1 MSEQQNLDD
10 KIIRQ
15 IEYYFGDVNLSKDK
29 FMKEEIQKDSG
40 WVTLD
45 TLIKFNRL
53 KELSTD
59 FKVIIDALKKST
71 SNLLEIDEENNKI
84 RRAKALPENLGEFET
99 NLKQNT
105 VYVKGFPTS
114 LSLDDLYSFFEA
126 HGKVL
131 QVFMRRFPTTKQFK
145 GSVFVTFETSDQM
158 KAFLAQE
165 SLKYQDSAL
174 TLESQEDY
182 IKRKGPQ
189 LESIKESKK
198 KKEEAKEQKLKQK
211 QEAEEA
217 YLKEQQ
223 VLGAVL
229 HLKGFNDEATREN
242 IKAFFDE
249 FAKVKY
255 VDFSK
260 GQLEGY
266 VRFAEKD
273 QAKVAFEKTLEKLN
287 GELTFKNAKL
297 EGRVLEGDEELQ
309 YWKDLIKNLS
319 ERRQNKKNN
328 NKRRG
333 GNRRGNNNYRN
344 NGKKRS
350 LDEEG
355 EEDGDDG
362 EENENGQES
371 SAKKIKA

>member
-1 MSEQQNLDD
+1 
-10 KIIRQ
+10 
-15 IEYYFGDVNLSKDK
+15 
-29 FMKEEIQKDSG
+29 
-40 WVTLD
+40 
-45 TLIKFNRL
+45 
-53 KELSTD
+53 
-59 FKVIIDALKKST
+59 
-71 SNLLEIDEENNKI
+71 
-84 RRAKALPENLGEFET
+84 
-99 NLKQNT
+99 
-105 VYVKGFPTS
+105 
-114 LSLDDLYSFFEA
+114 
-126 HGKVL
+126 
-131 QVFMRRFPTTKQFK
+131 
-145 GSVFVTFETSDQM
+145 
-158 KAFLAQE
+158 
-165 SLKYQDSAL
+165 
-174 TLESQEDY
+174 
-182 IKRKGPQ
+182 
-189 LESIKESKK
+189 
-198 KKEEAKEQKLKQK
+198 
-211 QEAEEA
+211 
-217 YLKEQQ
+217 
-223 VLGAVL
+223 
-229 HLKGFNDEATREN
+229 LKGFNDEATREN

-355 EEDGDDG
+355 EEEEDGDGG